1 MGKCVI
7 GAAALLLITTA
18 CAAGERRIAV
28 ALTVPDTT
36 WRIAIDEVYRV
47 GDALWVVAAVSQPP
61 DAMGAQVIST
71 VEDTL
76 VLDAPDL
83 PVKVFVLGK
92 TWNWPNQEPYD
103 FIDARD
109 QIEADL
115 RQGHLLHRRQAGN

>member
-7 GAAALLLITTA
+7 WVAALLLITTT
-18 CAAGERRIAV
+18 CVAGEKHIAV

-36 WRIAIDEVYRV
+36 WRVTIDEVYRV
-47 GDALWVVAAVSQPP
+47 GDTLWVIAAVSQPP

-71 VEDTL
+71 VEDAL

-83 PVKVFVLGK
+83 PVRVFVLGK
-92 TWNWPNQEPYD
+92 TWNWQNQEPYD
-103 FIDARD
+103 FISTRG

-115 RQGHLLHRRQAGN
+115 RQGQLLYRR